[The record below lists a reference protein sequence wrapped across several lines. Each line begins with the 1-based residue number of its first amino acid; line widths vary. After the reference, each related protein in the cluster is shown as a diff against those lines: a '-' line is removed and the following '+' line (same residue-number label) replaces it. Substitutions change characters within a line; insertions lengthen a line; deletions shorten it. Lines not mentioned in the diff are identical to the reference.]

1 MQCADVQICRLIHAF
16 AHLHICKYANQNI
29 MAITN
34 NRLTTEQFENN
45 FADIR
50 PPFENKTAAVVEAN
64 RCLFCYDA
72 PCTKSC
78 PTSINIPKF
87 IKQISTDNV
96 KGSAHT
102 IFEANIMG
110 AGCSKVCP
118 VEKLCEGACV
128 YNLLE
133 EEPIQIA
140 RLQQYS
146 TMMAMEKD
154 WQLFDRKAS
163 IGKKV
168 AIVGAGP
175 AGLSCAHALSREGV
189 DVTLFEKENKGGGLM
204 TYGIAAY
211 KVTPQFCEDEV
222 NYITSIGG
230 IEIKYNQELGKN
242 ISLAELQKNFD
253 AVYLGIG
260 VGVARQLDIPGEEME
275 GVVDAIKFIYDIR
288 DKGYPAIPVGDKVA
302 VIGMGMTAID
312 AATQAK
318 RLGAKEVTM
327 VYRRTEAEKPCTEY
341 EMNIARLDGCEII
354 WLAAPKQVKS
364 EKGKVKSLVCYKMSL
379 GEPDSS
385 GRRSPVNTGETF
397 ELEVD
402 MIIKAAGQVPFEE
415 LVGELKIKNVK
426 GKIVIDNNCATN
438 IKGVYAGGDAVNGG
452 KEVVDAV
459 QAGKDGAA
467 AILKYINNL

>member
-1 MQCADVQICRLIHAF
+1 
-16 AHLHICKYANQNI
+16 

-34 NRLTTEQFENN
+34 NRLTNEQYEEN

-78 PTSINIPKF
+78 PTHIDVPKF
-87 IKQISTDNV
+87 IKQITTDNI

-102 IFEANIMG
+102 IFSSNIFG

-128 YNLLE
+128 FNLLE

-146 TMMAMEKD
+146 TAMAMEKN
-154 WQLFDRKAS
+154 WQLFERKTLPNSPPA
-163 IGKKV
+163 GGDGGAGAKKV

-175 AGLSCAHALSREGV
+175 AGLSCAHILSREGI
-189 DVTLFEKENKGGGLM
+189 DVTIFEKEAKGGGLM

-222 NYITSIGG
+222 NYITALGG
-230 IEIKYNQELGKN
+230 IEIKYKQELGKD
-242 ISLAELQKNFD
+242 ISLKQLRKEFD
-253 AVYLGIG
+253 AVFLGIG
-260 VGVARQLDIPGEEME
+260 VGVARQLNIKGEKLE
-275 GVVDAIKFIYDIR
+275 GVVDAISFIYDIR
-288 DKGYPAIPVGDKVA
+288 DKGYPSVPVGDKVA

-312 AATQAK
+312 AATQSK
-318 RLGAKEVTM
+318 RLGAKEVTLI
-327 VYRRTEAEKPCTEY
+327 YRRTQEEMPCTEY
-341 EMNIARLDGCEII
+341 ELNIAKLDGCEII
-354 WLAAPKQVKS
+354 WLAAPVKIKGS
-364 EKGKVKSLVCYKMSL
+364 WGKVKQLVCSKMKL
-379 GEPDSS
+379 GEPDAS
-385 GRRSPVNTGETF
+385 GRRSPVDTGETF
-397 ELEVD
+397 TLDVD
-402 MIIKAAGQVPFEE
+402 MVIKAAGQVPFER
-415 LVGELKIKNVK
+415 LVKKSKLDNKN
-426 GKIVIDNNCATN
+426 GKLVINNDCSTN
-438 IKGVYAGGDAVNGG
+438 IKGVFAGGDAVNGG

-459 QAGKDGAA
+459 EDGKHGAA
-467 AILKYINNL
+467 AILKYLNLF